1 MLYVFVNKER
11 NKVYYATY
19 DKSRAKEYAMY
30 KEIKLM
36 ARYFDDVEIYEV
48 ME

>member
-11 NKVYYATY
+11 NAVYYATY
-19 DKSRAKEYAMY
+19 DKSSAKEYAMY
-30 KEIKLM
+30 KEIKFV

-48 ME
+48 VE